1 MHRKIYYKHHKTTPN
16 PKCDI
21 HHIDGNHYNNNID
34 NLIEMPRQLH
44 QALHNYIGLLPRKN
58 IVVLLKWFKRKQ
70 KNKFSRAWLELNIKK
85 QVSKFKLSK
94 SILERNK
101 ALIEKKQANW
111 EKNKEWIT
119 RLKYWN
125 TEDSSW
131 QENKYTMSTI

>member
-1 MHRKIYYKHHKTTPN
+1 MHRKIYYKHHNKIPN

-21 HHIDGNHYNNNID
+21 HHIDGNHYNNNIN

-58 IVVLLKWFKRKQ
+58 IVVLLKWFNRKQ

-94 SILERNK
+94 SVLLSNK
-101 ALIEKKQANW
+101 ALLEKKAKNW
-111 EKNKEWIT
+111 EKNKKWIT
-119 RLKYWN
+119 RLRYWDTKN
-125 TEDSSW
+125 SSW
-131 QENKYTMSTI
+131 LEKKCMMKII